1 MITKNKRI
9 RPISLLRTSQS
20 KWTNMIDL
28 KHGELSGVLNSSRV
42 SDPDPISGCVV
53 VVVVVVA
60 VVVVAVVIIPAL
72 FDLFNNTYQIFTMH

>member
-53 VVVVVVA
+53 VVVVA
-60 VVVVAVVIIPAL
+60 VVVAVVIIPAL
-72 FDLFNNTYQIFTMH
+72 FDLFNYTYQIFTMH

>member
-42 SDPDPISGCVV
+42 SDPDSISGCV